1 MELVFKWFLL
11 LVMDSWWLYTNPS
24 PSVKT
29 QKLTCKPQR
38 WSVSSKRQKSDR
50 EKMIIL
56 ISPWNSFR
64 LSISEY
70 YGPRPAVSTFVNLY
84 ITNKVNFSFEI
95 YCCKYLKKVVVF
107 SNHILLCLLL
117 GIGQVEF
124 SSLGFGFGFFFH
136 IAQIRFTITGL
147 LIILRELRILFDSN
161 FNKSFWLDPSHP
173 YFVLLNHPMLTK
185 HLSSQRFS

>member
-1 MELVFKWFLL
+1 MTEDLL
-11 LVMDSWWLYTNPS
+11 LAWER
-24 PSVKT
+24 SVKT

-95 YCCKYLKKVVVF
+95 YCCKYLKKVAVF

-147 LIILRELRILFDSN
+147 LIFLRELRI
-161 FNKSFWLDPSHP
+161 
-173 YFVLLNHPMLTK
+173 
-185 HLSSQRFS
+185 

>member
-1 MELVFKWFLL
+1 MSTLSLPNGHYLGQIGEKESLRLKVLYI
-11 LVMDSWWLYTNPS
+11 DSTAKLKHVLWLRDAIST
-24 PSVKT
+24 
-29 QKLTCKPQR
+29 
-38 WSVSSKRQKSDR
+38 SSTIDWGLAACLREKRQNTEINVQTSKVIGLKQKSKSDR
-50 EKMIIL
+50 EKMIIS

-95 YCCKYLKKVVVF
+95 YCYKYLKKVAVF
-107 SNHILLCLLL
+107 SNQILRCLLL

-147 LIILRELRILFDSN
+147 LIFLRKLRI
-161 FNKSFWLDPSHP
+161 
-173 YFVLLNHPMLTK
+173 
-185 HLSSQRFS
+185 

>member
-1 MELVFKWFLL
+1 MTEDLL
-11 LVMDSWWLYTNPS
+11 LAWER
-24 PSVKT
+24 SVKT

-95 YCCKYLKKVVVF
+95 YCCKYLKKVAVF
-107 SNHILLCLLL
+107 PNQILRCLLL

-147 LIILRELRILFDSN
+147 LIFLRELRILFDSN